1 MAKKEKEGDK
11 HAVGLE
17 DGSEV
22 DRIEEGSEKRDEE
35 GNVSPDA
42 LPKPEYPENLGR
54 PSLHFLHQARN
65 PLDFMEQTFGE
76 GDIVRIRLP
85 SVGDIYGVT
94 HPEYLKRMLL
104 TDREKFRKSDDFM
117 TAFGE
122 GLLTVEG
129 EEWQQQRNTLQPFFT
144 RDAVRSYA
152 DGMTEQITRRCD
164 RWEDGQRFDLQQEFT
179 KMTLDVIFATVLGRE
194 LQLDGDERLRTAAEN
209 LHEWF
214 VPTSYVLPEWVPTP
228 SRRRFKK
235 AKRTLQEEADRLLDE
250 RSGDAPADPTEA
262 DDLLS
267 LLVGIKESGATDS
280 AMLTDDR
287 IRDQMVTIIFAG
299 HDTTTGTLTFACWG
313 LANHPEVRERFH
325 EEVDQLDGP
334 PTPEEADDLEVTER
348 IVTETLRLYPPV
360 YSLPRVSATDQEIGG
375 YYVPEGVRVHSN
387 IRMIQR
393 DPRFYDDPG
402 EFRPSR
408 WDGDLRSELHDFAY
422 APFGG
427 GPRICIGREF
437 ALMEAKLALAT
448 IGQEYELEFRGEN
461 ENRRTGTEPPTS
473 LEMTLRMEQD
483 QEFVVHER

>member
-1 MAKKEKEGDK
+1 MAKGEKEDDK

-17 DGSEV
+17 DEGEV
-22 DRIEEGSEKRDEE
+22 DRMEEGREE
-35 GNVSPDA
+35 TENGEGPA
-42 LPKPEYPENLGR
+42 PTTLPKPEYPEELGR
-54 PSLHFLHQARN
+54 PSLHFVRRARN
-65 PLDFMEQTFGE
+65 PLDFMEKTFQEHDVVRIRMPGE
-76 GDIVRIRLP
+76 GD
-85 SVGDIYGVT
+85 SYGT
-94 HPEYLKRMLL
+94 CHPEYLKRMLL
-104 TDREKFRKSDDFM
+104 TEREKFEKSDDFM

-152 DGMTEQITRRCD
+152 GGMTEQITRRCD

-194 LQLDGDERLRTAAEN
+194 LELDGDERLRTAAEN

-235 AKRTLQEEADRLLDE
+235 AKRTLQEEADRLLAE

-299 HDTTTGTLTFACWG
+299 
-313 LANHPEVRERFH
+313 
-325 EEVDQLDGP
+325 
-334 PTPEEADDLEVTER
+334 
-348 IVTETLRLYPPV
+348 
-360 YSLPRVSATDQEIGG
+360 
-375 YYVPEGVRVHSN
+375 
-387 IRMIQR
+387 
-393 DPRFYDDPG
+393 PG
-402 EFRPSR
+402 S
-408 WDGDLRSELHDFAY
+408 
-422 APFGG
+422 
-427 GPRICIGREF
+427 
-437 ALMEAKLALAT
+437 
-448 IGQEYELEFRGEN
+448 
-461 ENRRTGTEPPTS
+461 
-473 LEMTLRMEQD
+473 
-483 QEFVVHER
+483 

>member
-1 MAKKEKEGDK
+1 MAKKENKDGENAGTEDEDMDGTPKEAREGAD
-11 HAVGLE
+11 AEE
-17 DGSEV
+17 DSA
-22 DRIEEGSEKRDEE
+22 
-35 GNVSPDA
+35 PTT
-42 LPKPEYPENLGR
+42 LPKPEYPEELGH
-54 PSLHFLHQARN
+54 PSLHFVRRARN
-65 PLDFMEQTFGE
+65 PLDFMEKTFQEHDVVRLRMPGE
-76 GDIVRIRLP
+76 GD
-85 SVGDIYGVT
+85 SYGT
-94 HPEYLKRMLL
+94 CHPEYLKRMLL

-164 RWEDGQRFDLQQEFT
+164 RWEDGQRFDLQGEFT

-194 LQLDGDERLRTAAEN
+194 LELDGDERLRKAAEN

-235 AKRTLQEEADRLLDE
+235 AKKTLQEEADRLLTE

-334 PTPEEADDLEVTER
+334 PTPEEADDLDVTER

-360 YSLPRVSATDQEIGG
+360 YALPRVSAVDQEIGG
-375 YYVPEGVRVHSN
+375 YRVPEGSNAHSN

-393 DPRFYDDPG
+393 DPRFYDDPH

-408 WDGDLRSELHDFAY
+408 WDGDLRSELHNFAY

-448 IGQEYELEFRGEN
+448 IGQEYELEFQGEN
-461 ENRRTGTEPPTS
+461 EHRPTGVEPPTS
-473 LEMTLRMEQD
+473 LEMTLRMEQG